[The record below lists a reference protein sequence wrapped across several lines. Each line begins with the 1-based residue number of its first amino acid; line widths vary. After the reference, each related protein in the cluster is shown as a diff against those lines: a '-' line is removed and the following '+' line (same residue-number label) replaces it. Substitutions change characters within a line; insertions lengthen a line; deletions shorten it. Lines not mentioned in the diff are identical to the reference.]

1 MYDVTVIL
9 PCLNEEESVGICVE
23 KCLDVFKKNNINGEV
38 LVVDNGST
46 DDSAKIA
53 NEKGARVVEQPIK
66 GYGAAYLKGLDEA
79 KGKYGVMADADDTY
93 DFYDMP
99 KLIVELDAGAD
110 MAIASRFMGKMQKGA
125 MSFSHRYIGN
135 PILTTMLNLFF
146 RSTMSDCHSG
156 FRAFRLDVIR
166 GLGLQTTGMEF
177 ASEMIVAAL
186 REKINIK
193 EIPTVYRAR
202 IGESKLNGIV
212 DAWRHIRFL
221 LLFSPDW
228 LFLLPGTFLFVVGLV
243 GLLLSGFGKLV
254 FAGHVFD
261 VHAMIC
267 FAFFILTGFQ
277 IINLGL
283 YAKKYALTNNFIKS
297 DRMMAAFEKLFKLE
311 SGLILGGA
319 SLFAGFIGM
328 VIVLSRWISA
338 GMGPLNEV
346 MACLLSLLLFVCG
359 IQVLF
364 SAFFLS
370 LLNIKRRTDV

>member
-1 MYDVTVIL
+1 MVEVTVIL
-9 PCLNEEESVGICVE
+9 PCLNEEDSVGICVE
-23 KCLDVFKKNNINGEV
+23 KCLDVFNKNNINGEV

-46 DDSAKIA
+46 DNSAKIA
-53 NEKGARVVEQPIK
+53 NEKGARVVEQPLK

-79 KGKYGVMADADDTY
+79 RGKYGVMADADDTY
-93 DFYDMP
+93 DFYDIP
-99 KLIVELDAGAD
+99 KLIKLLDEGSD

-135 PILTTMLNLFF
+135 PILTTMLNVFF
-146 RSTMSDCHSG
+146 RSKMSDCHSG
-156 FRAFRLDVIR
+156 FRAFKLDVIR

-186 REKINIK
+186 REKIKIK

-228 LFLLPGTFLFVVGLV
+228 LFLLPGTLFFVVGLV

-297 DRMMAAFEKLFKLE
+297 DRMMTAFEKLFKLE
-311 SGLILGGA
+311 SGLIIGGA
-319 SLFAGFIGM
+319 SLLAGFVGM
-328 VIVLSRWISA
+328 VIVVSRWISA

-370 LLNIKRRTDV
+370 LLNIKRRTDG